1 MSVQWC
7 HIAATFVT
15 VVVNVVVTMLNQKK
29 NESLL
34 FPAKSTAP
42 LASKAAPP
50 KQKTVHVDKLII
62 KDKEKN
68 IIKIN
73 RFFLRFWQA

>member
-1 MSVQWC
+1 MTMKWC
-7 HIAATFVT
+7 GVVTTLTTIIAGVLFVI
-15 VVVNVVVTMLNQKK
+15 VVVNFVVNVDVTMLNQKK

-50 KQKTVHVDKLII
+50 KQKTDK
-62 KDKEKN
+62 
-68 IIKIN
+68 
-73 RFFLRFWQA
+73 

>member
-1 MSVQWC
+1 MKWC
-7 HIAATFVT
+7 GVVTTLTTIIAGVLFVI
-15 VVVNVVVTMLNQKK
+15 VVVNFVVNVDVTMLNQKK

-50 KQKTVHVDKLII
+50 KQKTDK
-62 KDKEKN
+62 
-68 IIKIN
+68 
-73 RFFLRFWQA
+73 